1 MYQSPARKQVGDF
14 LANAAYLCEAY
25 EVMTDSRLT
34 IHEFTQQT
42 NHNSFAEDVRAGL
55 TAQPKTLPPKYFYDA
70 LGSQLFEAICLLPE
84 YYPTRAEAEIF
95 HCHAAEIVSQ
105 LPAPVGVVELGSGSS
120 VKTRLLIEAV
130 LNRQPELHYQPMDI
144 SASILQHSAEKLLG
158 EYPQLRITGHVGDYT
173 RGLDSIVR
181 REGEALLALFLGS
194 NIGNY
199 TTDEARSLLRT
210 VRSALRLGD
219 GLLLGADLKKSLDVL
234 IPAYD
239 DALGVTAAFN
249 LNVLAHINRELG
261 GNFDLRLF
269 GHCALFNDEAGR
281 IEMHLVSRVTQTI
294 TINALDLQIEFQA
307 GETIHTENSYKYDL
321 PQLAALAEATGFQL
335 VKTWFDGEQ
344 RFSCNFWLAA

>member
-1 MYQSPARKQVGDF
+1 MSHTCAKLAPAM
-14 LANAAYLCEAY
+14 N
-25 EVMTDSRLT
+25 DSRLV
-34 IHEFTQQT
+34 IHNSTQQDKQS
-42 NHNSFAEDVRAGL
+42 SFAEDVRTGL
-55 TAQPKTLPPKYFYDA
+55 TARPKTLSAKYFYDD

-95 HCHAAEIVSQ
+95 HRHAAEIVSQ

-120 VKTRLLIEAV
+120 VKTRLLIEAI
-130 LNRQPELHYQPMDI
+130 LARQPGLHYQPMDI

-158 EYPQLRITGHVGDYT
+158 EYSRLRITGHVGDYT

-181 REGEALLALFLGS
+181 REGESLLALFLGS

-199 TTDEARSLLRT
+199 TPEDARALLRNIRAT
-210 VRSALRLGD
+210 LRSGD

-249 LNVLAHINRELG
+249 MNALGRINRELG
-261 GNFDLRLF
+261 ANFDLKNFQHR
-269 GHCALFNDEAGR
+269 AVFNSEAGR
-281 IEMHLVSRVTQTI
+281 MEMHLSSRSTQTV
-294 TINALDLQIEFQA
+294 TISALDLQIEFQP

-321 PQLAALAEATGFQL
+321 PQLVTLAEEAGFQPM
-335 VKTWFDGEQ
+335 KTWLDGER
-344 RFSCNFWLAA
+344 RFSCNFWLAVNAV